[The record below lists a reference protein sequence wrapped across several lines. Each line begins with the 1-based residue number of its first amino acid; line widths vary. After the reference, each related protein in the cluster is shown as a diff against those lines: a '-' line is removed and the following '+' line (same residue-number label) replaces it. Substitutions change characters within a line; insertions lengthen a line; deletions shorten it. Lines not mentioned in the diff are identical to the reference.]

1 MGKGRSLSSSSA
13 SGNGGIMGSGVF
25 GLFGT
30 TIRCDATDESAYC
43 QIMKLFNLLIV
54 FFVVCLFSYYA
65 YNYFIKPTFFYKSR
79 K

>member
-13 SGNGGIMGSGVF
+13 SGNGGIMGTGVF

-54 FFVVCLFSYYA
+54 IFVVCIFAYYA
-65 YNYFIKPTFFYKSR
+65 YNYFVKPALSGKS
-79 K
+79 KK